1 MTIEAWVSELRS
13 SFADRAPNLLPYFE
27 TYASEAIYTRT
38 YLDTDLQSLPRG
50 ARILEV
56 GAGSFILTSQLKS
69 EGFEICGLEP
79 VGEGFSHFERMRQLV
94 LECAIKKGIMPD
106 TLGTTAEALDQTNC
120 YDYAFS
126 MNVMEHVQDV
136 CKVIEHVGRALKP
149 GATYR
154 FACPN
159 YLFPYEPHFNIPTLL
174 SRRLTEIVMHRRIFE
189 GPNEFDAKGLWQ
201 SLNWINVWQVAA
213 AVRKLPEFRLTFNR
227 HLLAQTFERLG
238 KDEGFTSRR
247 SKFIRII
254 ARVIVALRLHKLF
267 WLAPPTIQPIMD
279 CHITRKERP

>member
-13 SFADRAPNLLPYFE
+13 LFTKRAPDLLPYFE
-27 TYASEAIYTRT
+27 IYAAEAIYTRS
-38 YLDTDLQSLPRG
+38 YLDTDLKSLHDG

-79 VGEGFSHFERMRQLV
+79 VAEGFSHFGRMRQLV
-94 LECAIKKGIMPD
+94 LECAKKKGMLPD
-106 TLGTTAEALDQTNC
+106 SLEATGEALEQTDC

-136 CKVIEHVGRALKP
+136 SKVIERVGMALKP

-159 YLFPYEPHFNIPTLL
+159 YLFPYEPHFNMPTLV
-174 SRRLTEIVMHRRIFE
+174 SRRLTEMVMRRRIHQ
-189 GPNEFDAKGLWQ
+189 GSNKFDAQGLWQ

-213 AVRKLPEFRLTFNR
+213 AVRNLPEFKLTFNR

-238 KDEGFTSRR
+238 KDASFTARR
-247 SKFIRII
+247 SRFIRNT
-254 ARVIVALRLHKLF
+254 AKVTVGLRLHRLF
-267 WLAPPTIQPIMD
+267 WLAPATIQPIMD
-279 CHITRKERP
+279 CRITRKERH